1 VREIGLSISTVRSG
15 KIAEQAIH
23 AAITVRMF
31 ALPPRDRTSRYLLG
45 AVSPIAPYLS
55 AISLEENHF
64 HFRVGAAGLG
74 LTVLPTRISLR
85 NAGLQNGTRVH
96 SGPEQRVISVPA
108 RGPLVSGWAPL
119 LRGSIHSTP
128 GLAFDSPAVARA
140 CHGRVPCPGGP
151 HQRHGFGW
159 SW

>member
-15 KIAEQAIH
+15 KIAEQAVQ

-31 ALPPRDRTSRYLLG
+31 ALPPRGRTLRYLLG

-55 AISLEENHF
+55 AISLQENHF
-64 HFRVGAAGLG
+64 HFHVGVAGLG

-108 RGPLVSGWAPL
+108 RGPLVSGWAPFFAARFTAL
-119 LRGSIHSTP
+119 LDLRSTHP
-128 GLAFDSPAVARA
+128 RLRERA
-140 CHGRVPCPGGP
+140 TDVCRAQEDHIQP
-151 HQRHGFGW
+151 HGFGW